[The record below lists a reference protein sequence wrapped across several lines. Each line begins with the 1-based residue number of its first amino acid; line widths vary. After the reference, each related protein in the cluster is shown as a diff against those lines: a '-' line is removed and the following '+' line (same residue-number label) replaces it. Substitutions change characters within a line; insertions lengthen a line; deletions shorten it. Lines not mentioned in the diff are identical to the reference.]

1 MFALTPRDLWGKI
14 LDCASGPASL
24 NAELTVEG
32 HKVTSCDPLYS
43 FTAEEI
49 RALIDA
55 TFDALVDNARVAYD
69 EFLWRDIESPEH
81 LGEVRMAAMQ
91 RFLADFPEGLKEG
104 RYRPDALPH
113 LGFDDDKFDLALCSA
128 FLFTY
133 TEQLSLDFHIAAIE
147 EMCRVASEA
156 RIFPLLKGYG
166 GPSPYVGPVMN
177 RLHDRGYT
185 ATFREVPY
193 EFQRGGN
200 KMLAV
205 KRPGTTATV

>member
-24 NAELTVEG
+24 NAELTAEG

-43 FTAEEI
+43 FTADEI
-49 RALIDA
+49 RARIDA

-81 LGEVRMAAMQ
+81 LGKVRMAAMQ

-133 TEQLSLDFHIAAIE
+133 TELLSLDFHVTAIE

-166 GPSPYVGPVMN
+166 GPSPYVEPVMN
-177 RLHDRGYT
+177 RLLDRGYT
-185 ATFREVPY
+185 AAIREVPY